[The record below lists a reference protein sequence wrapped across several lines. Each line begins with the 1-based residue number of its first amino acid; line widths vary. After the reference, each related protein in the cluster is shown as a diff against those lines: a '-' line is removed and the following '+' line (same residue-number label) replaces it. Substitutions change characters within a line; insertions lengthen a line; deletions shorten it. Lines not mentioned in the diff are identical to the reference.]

1 MTIFM
6 QFFLISD
13 NTDTQM
19 GMRLAGIEGVVVST
33 PDQVHAALERAK
45 ADENVGV
52 VLITEKLVT
61 LCRDMIYSMKL
72 NSTKPLIVEIPDR
85 HGTSDISKSIDGYVR
100 DAIGLK
106 L

>member
-1 MTIFM
+1 MK
-6 QFFLISD
+6 FFLISD

-19 GMRLAGIEGVVVST
+19 GMRLAGIEGVVVNE
-33 PDQVHAALERAK
+33 PNEVLEALQK
-45 ADENVGV
+45 ARNDEKIGV
-52 VLITEKLVT
+52 VLITEKLIN
-61 LCRDMIYSMKL
+61 LCHDEIYEMKL
-72 NSTKPLIVEIPDR
+72 NSTRPLIVEIPDR